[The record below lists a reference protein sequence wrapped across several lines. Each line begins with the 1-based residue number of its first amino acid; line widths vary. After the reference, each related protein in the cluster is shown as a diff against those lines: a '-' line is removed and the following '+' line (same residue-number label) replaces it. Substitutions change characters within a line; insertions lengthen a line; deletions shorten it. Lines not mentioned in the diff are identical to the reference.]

1 MLVLETPTKLRIPEY
16 IAKHKD
22 VIPLLTIEDT
32 SAAYQLKRHQ
42 NQSWKISQMG
52 IAAWRAEEQRL
63 LARKSRSILFKD
75 EFGYWVP
82 SGCLKTL
89 SRVLDVPIAKINR
102 AYPLPEFQPLRW
114 KQTPQQL
121 FGGPP
126 FEHQV
131 VGVEALLESVHGSIE
146 YATGTGKSLLFAL
159 LLRAIGLRAVFT
171 ALSGPIARQLYNLLM
186 KLIGPKYIGY
196 FDGESKEI
204 GKLITV
210 CTAIALSNVK
220 IGSKAYDHFHKAEVF
235 CGDEA
240 HTFAADTL
248 LNLSNGIMS
257 NAPYRFFASATL
269 IRGDGLGPILRS
281 VVGDTVAT
289 LTLKEAVRRDILAK
303 PIFGYI
309 EIDPSVECAS
319 NDPDK
324 ITRTHLY
331 EDPIVGKK
339 VAQLGKVFKDQGY
352 SVLYLVEEYPQVE
365 LLLKHCPD
373 ALVLHGNTGGA
384 KNLPARVRE
393 CKSEIVRDKFNE
405 GCYELI
411 ATSAGRV
418 GIDLK
423 PENPMLVVY
432 LVGGTSEI
440 ALVQGVGRG
449 TRRYGKDHFFFVDVY
464 IRGVDKLEK
473 HQRIR
478 NEILTKLYE
487 TPQLIELD

>member
-1 MLVLETPTKLRIPEY
+1 MLVLETPTKLRIPESV
-16 IAKHKD
+16 AKHKD

-42 NQSWKISQMG
+42 NQSWKIRQMG
-52 IAAWRAEEQRL
+52 ITAWRAEEARL
-63 LARKSRSILFKD
+63 IARKTRSILFKD

-82 SGCLKTL
+82 SGCVSTL
-89 SRVLDVPIAKINR
+89 ARVLDVPIAKIKR
-102 AYPLPEFQPLRW
+102 AYPLPELQPLRW

-131 VGVEALLESVHGSIE
+131 VGVDSLLEAIHGSIE

-159 LLRAIGLRAVFT
+159 LLRAIGLRSVFT

-186 KLIGPKYIGY
+186 RLIGPKYIGY

-210 CTAIALSNVK
+210 CTAIALSNVRE
-220 IGSKAYDHFHKAEVF
+220 GSKAWEHFHKAQVF

-248 LNLSNGIMS
+248 LNLNNGVMA

-281 VVGDTVAT
+281 VVGETVAT
-289 LTLKEAVRRDILAK
+289 LTLREAVRRDILAK

-309 EIDPSVECAS
+309 EIDPSVECVS

-324 ITRTHLY
+324 LTRTYLY
-331 EDPIVGKK
+331 EDPIVAKK
-339 VAQLGKVFKDQGY
+339 VSQLGKTFREQGY

-365 LLLKHCPD
+365 LLLKYCPD

-393 CKSEIVRDKFNE
+393 CKSEVVRDLFNE
-405 GCYELI
+405 SQSELI

-423 PENPMLVVY
+423 PANPMLVVY
-432 LVGGTSEI
+432 LVGGTSET

-449 TRRYGKDHFFFVDVY
+449 TRRSGKDHFFFVDVR
-464 IRGVDKLEK
+464 INGVPKLEK

-478 NEILTKLYE
+478 NEILTNLYE
-487 TPQLIELD
+487 PPQLIELE